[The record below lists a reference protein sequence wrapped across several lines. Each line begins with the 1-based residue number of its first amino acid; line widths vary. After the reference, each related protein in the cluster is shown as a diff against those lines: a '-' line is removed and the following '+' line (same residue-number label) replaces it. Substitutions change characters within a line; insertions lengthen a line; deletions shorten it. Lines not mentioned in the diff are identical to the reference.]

1 MAKIE
6 LSLIEVTQLIDTVNK
21 ARTAS
26 GAVSSAGAGASAAPS
41 SGASAGWSAEQRL
54 NEIFGT
60 DRALAVYGTLAPGRE
75 NYHIVE
81 PLGGEWTDGLI
92 EGDLQ
97 ETGWGAT
104 LGYPAFRPRTG
115 GTILKIKVLR
125 SDALPQGWKE
135 VDDFEGPEYERILVP
150 VYESG
155 ETNSDSEPRIYT
167 VANLYAA
174 KD

>member
-6 LSLIEVTQLIDTVNK
+6 LSPIEVTQLIDTVNRV
-21 ARTAS
+21 RT
-26 GAVSSAGAGASAAPS
+26 GAGASADAES
-41 SGASAGWSAEQRL
+41 SAERQL
-54 NEIFGT
+54 NDIFGT
-60 DRALAVYGTLAPGRE
+60 DRTLAVYGTLAPGRE
-75 NYHIVE
+75 NYHIVK

-125 SDALPQGWKE
+125 SDALPRGWK
-135 VDDFEGPEYERILVP
+135 DLDNFEGHEYQRILIP
-150 VYESG
+150 VFEIADEKEG
-155 ETNSDSEPRIYT
+155 LERRIYT

-174 KD
+174 RE

>member
-6 LSLIEVTQLIDTVNK
+6 LSLTEVTQLIDTVNK
-21 ARTAS
+21 ART
-26 GAVSSAGAGASAAPS
+26 GGSAGAD
-41 SGASAGWSAEQRL
+41 AGSSAEKQL

-60 DRALAVYGTLAPGRE
+60 DQTLAVYGTLAPGRE

-125 SDALPQGWKE
+125 SDALPQGWKD
-135 VDDFEGPEYERILVP
+135 VDDFEGPEYQRILVP
-150 VYESG
+150 VYERADEGSAL
-155 ETNSDSEPRIYT
+155 ERRIYT

-174 KD
+174 RE